1 MARSSMAALFAC
13 LPLGLLIPGVVGA
26 ETGPRRGV
34 AAASSALSEDDACHA
49 EGSTSSTCAVSA
61 LQHRSHRGLADNALA
76 KSIAKV
82 DSSDNLW
89 YRLQSASYKEFPAE
103 LPPGTDTDWVWPRD
117 VAYYQ
122 LHANNDFV
130 ENFVDVYDFATPN
143 VLGECNRF
151 VTYFWPMYSFW
162 MQESLRRIEATPED
176 APPETT
182 KKLQNFVRQASYLN
196 CVWFNDPRNGTEW
209 SKHVT
214 EHMQMVR
221 DRPSTDLEFPEL
233 PEWFHDVPEFFMY
246 VHDAC
251 IFWGE
256 TMTCNL
262 GYIARDVTGNKAG
275 SDVCWDKVQVPT
287 YGYSM
292 FGISLIPGRLAVQ
305 EEPYN
310 HTEYLECQEHP
321 IAKTLLD
328 DFCPFAG
335 HYPDGLLNTSWG
347 HGPAKGTKRYEDVL
361 KCEAKLKM
369 PEWSTTS
376 NYPIH
381 RAAEGNYV
389 DVLKPSKGP
398 LPSYDETQAQAENGS
413 VIMAGWLAEFA
424 AKLAARKAMNKTTFE
439 DLKGLPKVAVD
450 MAGET
455 AKKAARAAAKAL
467 VNKTHY
473 DLPIMPED

>member
-1 MARSSMAALFAC
+1 
-13 LPLGLLIPGVVGA
+13 
-26 ETGPRRGV
+26 
-34 AAASSALSEDDACHA
+34 
-49 EGSTSSTCAVSA
+49 
-61 LQHRSHRGLADNALA
+61 
-76 KSIAKV
+76 
-82 DSSDNLW
+82 
-89 YRLQSASYKEFPAE
+89 
-103 LPPGTDTDWVWPRD
+103 
-117 VAYYQ
+117 
-122 LHANNDFV
+122 
-130 ENFVDVYDFATPN
+130 
-143 VLGECNRF
+143 
-151 VTYFWPMYSFW
+151 